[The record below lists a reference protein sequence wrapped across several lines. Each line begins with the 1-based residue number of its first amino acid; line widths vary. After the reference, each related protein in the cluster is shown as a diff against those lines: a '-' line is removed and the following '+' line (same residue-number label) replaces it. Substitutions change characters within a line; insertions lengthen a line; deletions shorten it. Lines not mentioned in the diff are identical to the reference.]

1 MSTIKVNRLE
11 NTSTANGGIDIDT
24 DGHVQFDGLQ
34 LPTDGALSNRNLI
47 INGAMQVAQR
57 GTSVSGN
64 TGNGYTT
71 LDRMGLFQNLGGL
84 NISQSSE
91 APSGFY
97 NSIKYEV
104 DSTGSAVNS
113 TIVTPHQIVE
123 GYSIAHLNWGSS
135 DAQSVTFSFWVRS
148 SITGTYGAWIRNA
161 AETRYQP
168 KEFTVTSANTWEKK
182 ILTFTGETSGTWD
195 VTNGRGL
202 AIGICLDAGS
212 NRYGTADTWNTSG
225 DAFTTSNQTNFMANS
240 GATFY
245 LTGVQLEVGTRATPF
260 EHRSY
265 GDELAKCQRY
275 YWQIQNPNGT
285 NNSFGWLGTSYG
297 NGNSAYVPI
306 HFVTSMRTRPS
317 LAMGGSWRTRAT
329 NINNFTG
336 DWNTHGS
343 GSPESMIV
351 AKSGAGNL
359 PANTVYWLEA
369 ANQTGETRAFLKL
382 NSEL

>member
-1 MSTIKVNRLE
+1 
-11 NTSTANGGIDIDT
+11 
-24 DGHVQFDGLQ
+24 
-34 LPTDGALSNRNLI
+34 
-47 INGAMQVAQR
+47 VAQR

-104 DSTGSAVNS
+104 SSTGSAVSS

-161 AETRYQP
+161 DENRYQP
-168 KEFTVTSANTWEKK
+168 KEFTITSANTWEKK

-212 NRYGTADTWNTSG
+212 ARHGTADAWNSS
-225 DAFTTSNQTNFMANS
+225 DSFTTSNQTNFMSNA

-245 LTGVQLEVGTRATPF
+245 LTGVQLEVGSKATPF
-260 EHRSY
+260 EHESY
-265 GDELAKCQRY
+265 SQTLAKCYRY
-275 YWQIQNPNGT
+275 CEIWHNVDSYYQSPGAGYFNYYRARLDFKVPKRATPSVSTYGT
-285 NNSFGWLGTSYG
+285 GNYPNNSGQVDTDGVGNDTVTYNTISIYG
-297 NGNSAYVPI
+297 FSIKDTASPHSFQCGMSA
-306 HFVTSMRTRPS
+306 
-317 LAMGGSWRTRAT
+317 
-329 NINNFTG
+329 
-336 DWNTHGS
+336 
-343 GSPESMIV
+343 E
-351 AKSGAGNL
+351 
-359 PANTVYWLEA
+359 
-369 ANQTGETRAFLKL
+369 
-382 NSEL
+382 SEL